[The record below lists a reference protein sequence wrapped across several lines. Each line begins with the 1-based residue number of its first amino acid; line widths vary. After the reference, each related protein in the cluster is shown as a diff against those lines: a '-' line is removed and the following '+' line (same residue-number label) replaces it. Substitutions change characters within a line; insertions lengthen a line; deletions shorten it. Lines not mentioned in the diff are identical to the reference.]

1 MQYINSYTHAYSA
14 YKTTYIPTYISITCK
29 KKKVHTN
36 TNFECLCTLYVKDLD
51 AFQVSEVN
59 SSAVLRNVA
68 EALMNS
74 ELF

>member
-1 MQYINSYTHAYSA
+1 MHTAHTKLHTYLHTFRLHA
-14 YKTTYIPTYISITCK
+14 K
-29 KKKVHTN
+29 KNVHTN

>member
-1 MQYINSYTHAYSA
+1 MHTAHTKLYTY
-14 YKTTYIPTYISITCK
+14 TYIHTFRFNTQQNKS
-29 KKKVHTN
+29 VHTN
-36 TNFECLCTLYVKDLD
+36 TNFECLCTLYEKDLD
-51 AFQVSEVN
+51 AFQVYEVN